1 MTTAPA
7 DVFAVDFAMLAREVA
22 MDILPLT
29 DVLKLHQI
37 SSEDWAT
44 IQENPRFKQ
53 MFEQMVREWNSA
65 ASTRERVRIKAAT
78 GLESQLEG
86 LIAALSDESI
96 PYTQRIEGGKFLAR
110 IGEIDAATLHEGAGG
125 APFAININIG
135 AGVPAVSAI
144 TGVRDTPVTIEAHP
158 VIPEPAR

>member
-110 IGEIDAATLHEGAGG
+110 I
-125 APFAININIG
+125 
-135 AGVPAVSAI
+135 
-144 TGVRDTPVTIEAHP
+144 
-158 VIPEPAR
+158 